1 MRTIVVKIITT
12 KKESKMFSID
22 KILGYY
28 PINRTSPPCNTRSG
42 PRMSRLGYEMLIPL
56 ILACIVIGPVSA
68 GEKYMAGSPEL
79 TAAVSGTNEFSPG
92 DDASIA
98 VRLQNQGL
106 NEYKFVQSGII
117 DRDDLPNTAKLM
129 MVTLGQGDS
138 PIIIKSDP
146 QMIGDLKG
154 GSSIL
159 VNFNVKVPRNATA
172 GTFDLPLN
180 VKYTYLWMADQ
191 YGTDTIQYRYREED
205 ETLTL
210 PVKIKPELQFSII
223 SSDTEHINAG
233 TEGYLTLVIQNTGQ
247 EDGKKAVLKVARSD
261 NSPVIPTDSSTFIG
275 DFPAGAEIT
284 STFKISVKSDAE
296 SKSYPLDVYINYENY
311 EGDSVD
317 TKWTTIGI
325 PVGEKVGFT
334 IISDPIQ
341 ISPGQKKVITIQYQ
355 NTGGATIY
363 DAQARI
369 SAVDPFT
376 SDDDSAYLGTLAPGE
391 TTEASFEIS
400 VDSSANKKEYGLD
413 SEIQYRD
420 ALDNSIISDPV
431 KVQITVI
438 EGSKTGIILTIG
450 IIAVLLI
457 GGGYWYYQRRQKK

>member
-1 MRTIVVKIITT
+1 M
-12 KKESKMFSID
+12 ESKMFSVDTIPG
-22 KILGYY
+22 IN
-28 PINRTSPPCNTRSG
+28 PCNRTSLPCNTTSG
-42 PRMSRLGYEMLIPL
+42 SWLRRLGYGMLISIL
-56 ILACIVIGPVSA
+56 LACVLIAPVSA

-92 DDASIA
+92 DDATIA

-129 MVTLGQGDS
+129 VVTLGQGDS

-191 YGTDTIQYRYREED
+191 YGTDTIQYRYREVD
-205 ETLTL
+205 ETLML

-223 SSDTEHINAG
+223 SSDTEYINAG
-233 TEGYLTLVIQNTGQ
+233 SEGYLTLVIQNTGQ
-247 EDGKKAVLKVARSD
+247 ENGKKAVLKVARSD

-275 DFPAGAEIT
+275 DFPTGAEIT
-284 STFKISVKSDAE
+284 STFKISVNSDAE

-311 EGDSVD
+311 EGDSED
-317 TKWTTIGI
+317 TERTTIGI
-325 PVGEKVGFT
+325 PVGEKVGFAV
-334 IISDPIQ
+334 ISDPIQ

-355 NTGGATIY
+355 NTGGATAY
-363 DAQARI
+363 NAQARI

-376 SDDDSAYLGTLAPGE
+376 SADDSAYLGTLAPGE
-391 TTEASFEIS
+391 TREVSFEIS
-400 VDSSANKKEYGLD
+400 VDSSATKKEYGLD
-413 SEIQYRD
+413 SEVRYRD
-420 ALDNSIISDPV
+420 ALDNSVISDPI
-431 KVQITVI
+431 KVQITIV
-438 EGSKTGIILTIG
+438 EGSNTGIILSLG

-457 GGGYWYYQRRQKK
+457 GGGYWYYRRRQKK